1 MMSIKMNYDSF
12 GNSIEGTD
20 YSSGVETFAQNLIE
34 DREDEAS
41 IIYPAPNSWIKT
53 RSETYLLTTN
63 TAKIILPQK
72 IYKLK
77 HVFVSLKNVYVFA
90 GYVNG
95 DRKGINAFTK
105 NGQTIPDIID
115 ISFFCADND
124 EYGTLSMETTKE
136 MAASA
141 QKNKQ
146 NTVIWTDN
154 YIDISM
160 NTVKGSGWFSWALS
174 HIEVAIIS
182 ELLRKYGDYTC
193 YYYNAAGDNY
203 QSLSDTINQGVYT
216 VTVDGETDNSARLLN
231 FRVEYI
237 PLTSDIKLRAR
248 KQAKTNE
255 EYIQPINQRAEINS
269 ASALGKFMYNT
280 AQKMGTEQIT
290 LVKFYTKI
298 GDIPPL
304 GCRVKHNGEHY
315 ILTANSL
322 EITNCAQV
330 KVTHTLSKNWS
341 NKSQYVSVDQKYRNY
356 KIPADI
362 LWRNMHWE
370 DYIEITTDG
379 VVENAEAG
387 DLLMSVIDGST
398 TKRAIIPRIFIC
410 DKTDDVTITS
420 FFLYR
425 ANRESYDWGVT
436 APCTT
441 IGIANSMVFSASMKD
456 NLSAGLRISE
466 ENSQYCEEVFYCEEN
481 GKLDYARAVL
491 SGGIN
496 ITDAGAYPQATLTRN
511 TPTDKVFDEI
521 FYISKDPGEALKFTY
536 QCHWISDEADIV
548 IGSKLAENHPLV
560 KKWTENRKFRF
571 LALRKPLRQGED
583 KVRPEE
589 HMDILILTDEQRKGY
604 FGMQDLVSNTQ
615 KAFKLMLVGAGL
627 SLLNNAGVKAW
638 AITDENYNLYIGCN
652 DKSKTTLYF
661 SHIHER
667 N

>member
-1 MMSIKMNYDSF
+1 MSSEFKYDSY
-12 GNSIEGTD
+12 GNSIDGTD
-20 YSSGVETFAQNLIE
+20 YCSGIETFAQNLIE
-34 DREDEAS
+34 DNEGDAS
-41 IIYPAPNSWIKT
+41 VAYPSKT
-53 RSETYLLTTN
+53 AWMTPRSKEFRMTSDN
-63 TAKIILPQK
+63 TCLIVDKD
-72 IYKLK
+72 IYKIKKVYLRGYPYI
-77 HVFVSLKNVYVFA
+77 VSNGTTTHLSWNDIKDVNGNIIDEYSALDISPWVVAEEVYNALRTPGNLSDAMSESPNTCNTFYYSKNSIYFGKNV
-90 GYVNG
+90 
-95 DRKGINAFTK
+95 
-105 NGQTIPDIID
+105 
-115 ISFFCADND
+115 
-124 EYGTLSMETTKE
+124 
-136 MAASA
+136 
-141 QKNKQ
+141 
-146 NTVIWTDN
+146 
-154 YIDISM
+154 
-160 NTVKGSGWFSWALS
+160 
-174 HIEVAIIS
+174 AI
-182 ELLRKYGDYTC
+182 KYGSDYTSTYILTEIVRTFYSTK
-193 YYYNAAGDNY
+193 YYYNGKKLSETANAGIAIYGGGYPNPNFY
-203 QSLSDTINQGVYT
+203 KELQ
-216 VTVDGETDNSARLLN
+216 

-237 PLTSDIKLRAR
+237 PMSSDIKLRAR
-248 KQAKTNE
+248 KSVKQQE
-255 EYIQPINQRAEINS
+255 EYIQILNQRAEINS

-304 GCRVKHNGEHY
+304 GCRVKHNGQHY
-315 ILTANSL
+315 ILTANSI
-322 EITNCAQV
+322 EMTNCVQV

-387 DLLMSVIDGST
+387 DLLMSVIDDST

-436 APCTT
+436 VPCTT
-441 IGIANSMVFSASMKD
+441 IGMANSMVFSASMKD

-466 ENSQYCEEVFYCEEN
+466 ENNQYCEEVFYCEEN

-536 QCHWISDEADIV
+536 QCHWISADNDIV

-604 FGMQDLVSNTQ
+604 FGMQDLISDTQ

-667 N
+667 I

>member
-1 MMSIKMNYDSF
+1 MSNKFNYDSF

-20 YSSGVETFAQNLIE
+20 YCSGVETFAQNLIE
-34 DREDEAS
+34 DNSNDAS
-41 IIYPAPNSWIKT
+41 ITFPADNGWAMPRAQNYI
-53 RSETYLLTTN
+53 LTTN
-63 TAKIILPQK
+63 NCDIILSQN
-72 IYKLK
+72 IYKLQK
-77 HVFVSLKNVYVFA
+77 VVIATDNLTLDHFDAEATKLHTYGTAKEFL
-90 GYVNG
+90 
-95 DRKGINAFTK
+95 GINELDITSLIVEQVIFNTLKIAK
-105 NGQTIPDIID
+105 NFAPDGWQTQ
-115 ISFFCADND
+115 DNTCD
-124 EYGTLSMETTKE
+124 SNFKD
-136 MAASA
+136 
-141 QKNKQ
+141 
-146 NTVIWTDN
+146 NTFVYNIN
-154 YIDISM
+154 S
-160 NTVKGSGWFSWALS
+160 N
-174 HIEVAIIS
+174 IIS
-182 ELLRKYGDYTC
+182 INPETWKNLIVSAIRRAGFGKSNTNYSEDQRKDVDDKKAKTDPRTFKLRV
-193 YYYNAAGDNY
+193 
-203 QSLSDTINQGVYT
+203 S
-216 VTVDGETDNSARLLN
+216 
-231 FRVEYI
+231 YI
-237 PLTSDIKLRAR
+237 PMSSDIKIRAR
-248 KQAKTNE
+248 KSVKQNE
-255 EYIQPINQRAEINS
+255 DYIQPINQRAETNS

-304 GCRVKHNGEHY
+304 GCRVKHNGQHY
-315 ILTANSL
+315 ILTANSI
-322 EITNCAQV
+322 EMTNCVQV

-398 TKRAIIPRIFIC
+398 TKRAIIPRIFMC

-604 FGMQDLVSNTQ
+604 FGMQDLVSDTQ
-615 KAFKLMLVGAGL
+615 KAFKLILVGAGL

-638 AITDENYNLYIGCN
+638 AITDENYNLYVGCN

-667 N
+667 

>member
-1 MMSIKMNYDSF
+1 MSSKFNYDSF

-20 YSSGVETFAQNLIE
+20 YCSGVETFAQNLIE
-34 DREDEAS
+34 DNESDATIS
-41 IIYPAPNSWIKT
+41 FPSPNGWATPRTEEYKLSDNNA
-53 RSETYLLTTN
+53 R
-63 TAKIILPQK
+63 IILPQN
-72 IYKLK
+72 IYKPKSVQFKIESGL
-77 HVFVSLKNVYVFA
+77 
-90 GYVNG
+90 GYVEP
-95 DRKGINAFTK
+95 NANTGSKFDLSEFHTQDGK
-105 NGQTIPDIID
+105 YLTEID
-115 ISFFCADND
+115 VIAYIVDNITFNALSISKTFPQEALSRNN
-124 EYGTLSMETTKE
+124 TLKYENNYIEIARHEEILTKE
-136 MAASA
+136 RFNWQEALKSTIAY
-141 QKNKQ
+141 
-146 NTVIWTDN
+146 TDQVNDYYVDYLDKRRYLKDYSVFLN
-154 YIDISM
+154 YTDP
-160 NTVKGSGWFSWALS
+160 
-174 HIEVAIIS
+174 
-182 ELLRKYGDYTC
+182 RK
-193 YYYNAAGDNY
+193 
-203 QSLSDTINQGVYT
+203 LK
-216 VTVDGETDNSARLLN
+216 
-231 FRVEYI
+231 FRVSYI
-237 PLTSDIKLRAR
+237 PMSSDIKIRAR
-248 KQAKTNE
+248 KSVKQNE
-255 EYIQPINQRAEINS
+255 EYIQILNQRAEINS

-304 GCRVKHNGEHY
+304 GCRVKHNGQHY
-315 ILTANSL
+315 ILTANSI
-322 EITNCAQV
+322 EMTNCVQV

-398 TKRAIIPRIFIC
+398 TKRAIIPRIFMC

-436 APCTT
+436 VPCTT

-571 LALRKPLRQGED
+571 LSLRKPLRQGED

-604 FGMQDLVSNTQ
+604 FGMQDLISDTQ

-638 AITDENYNLYIGCN
+638 AITDENYNLYVGCN

-661 SHIHER
+661 THIHER
-667 N
+667 K

>member
-1 MMSIKMNYDSF
+1 MSIKMNYDSF

-322 EITNCAQV
+322 EITNSVQV

-387 DLLMSVIDGST
+387 DLLMSVIDDST

-436 APCTT
+436 VPCTT
-441 IGIANSMVFSASMKD
+441 IGMANSMVFSASMKD

-466 ENSQYCEEVFYCEEN
+466 ENNQYCEEVFYCEKN

-536 QCHWISDEADIV
+536 QCHWISADNDIV

-604 FGMQDLVSNTQ
+604 FGMQDLISDTQ

-667 N
+667 I

>member
-1 MMSIKMNYDSF
+1 MSIKFGYDSY
-12 GNSIEGTD
+12 GNSIDGTD
-20 YSSGVETFAQNLIE
+20 YCSGVETFAQNLIE
-34 DREDEAS
+34 DNELDAAITFPSIDGWAIPRAEDYILTDSNAKMIVSEKIYRPLKIYVSPDYFRVTVHVDNGVTYVMLGAVKDINGNPINGANIVDYVVEQAVFNTLPAAKSGGLNKGNVFYYTQGDNKINFGEDIHKIFGFDIPNYVSLFKKWAEEA
-41 IIYPAPNSWIKT
+41 
-53 RSETYLLTTN
+53 
-63 TAKIILPQK
+63 TAKK
-72 IYKLK
+72 IFSEY
-77 HVFVSLKNVYVFA
+77 YIDFA
-90 GYVNG
+90 GEPLKLSEHEYKIEYFDQSV
-95 DRKGINAFTK
+95 DYSALKVK
-105 NGQTIPDIID
+105 DI
-115 ISFFCADND
+115 
-124 EYGTLSMETTKE
+124 K
-136 MAASA
+136 
-141 QKNKQ
+141 
-146 NTVIWTDN
+146 
-154 YIDISM
+154 
-160 NTVKGSGWFSWALS
+160 
-174 HIEVAIIS
+174 
-182 ELLRKYGDYTC
+182 
-193 YYYNAAGDNY
+193 
-203 QSLSDTINQGVYT
+203 
-216 VTVDGETDNSARLLN
+216 
-231 FRVEYI
+231 FRVSYI
-237 PLTSDIKLRAR
+237 PMSSDIKLRAR
-248 KQAKTNE
+248 KSVRQQE

-304 GCRVKHNGEHY
+304 GCRVKHNGQHY

-322 EITNCAQV
+322 EMTNCVQV

-387 DLLMSVIDGST
+387 DLLMSVIDDST

-436 APCTT
+436 VPCTT
-441 IGIANSMVFSASMKD
+441 IGMANSMVFSASMKD

-466 ENSQYCEEVFYCEEN
+466 ENNQYCEEVFYCEKN

-496 ITDAGAYPQATLTRN
+496 ITDAGAYPQATLTIN

-536 QCHWISDEADIV
+536 QCHWISDEGDIV

-604 FGMQDLVSNTQ
+604 FGMQDLISDTQ

>member
-1 MMSIKMNYDSF
+1 MSNKFNYDSF
-12 GNSIEGTD
+12 GNSIDGTD
-20 YSSGVETFAQNLIE
+20 YCSGIETFAQNLIE
-34 DREDEAS
+34 DNENDAS
-41 IIYPAPNSWIKT
+41 IIFPSDNGWATPRAQNYI
-53 RSETYLLTTN
+53 LTTN
-63 TAKIILPQK
+63 NCDVILPQN
-72 IYKLK
+72 IYKLQK
-77 HVFVSLKNVYVFA
+77 VVIATDNLTLDHFDAEATKLHTYGTAKEFL
-90 GYVNG
+90 
-95 DRKGINAFTK
+95 GINELDITSLIVEQAVFNTLQIAK
-105 NGQTIPDIID
+105 NFAPDGWQTQDETCDSNFKDNTFVYNTNSNIISINPETWKNLIVSAIRRAGFGKSNTNYYEYQRKD
-115 ISFFCADND
+115 ADN
-124 EYGTLSMETTKE
+124 KK
-136 MAASA
+136 A
-141 QKNKQ
+141 
-146 NTVIWTDN
+146 NTDPRTF
-154 YIDISM
+154 
-160 NTVKGSGWFSWALS
+160 K
-174 HIEVAIIS
+174 
-182 ELLRKYGDYTC
+182 LRV
-193 YYYNAAGDNY
+193 
-203 QSLSDTINQGVYT
+203 S
-216 VTVDGETDNSARLLN
+216 
-231 FRVEYI
+231 YI
-237 PLTSDIKLRAR
+237 PLTSDIKIRAR

-269 ASALGKFMYNT
+269 ASALGKFMYNM

-322 EITNCAQV
+322 EITNSVQV

-341 NKSQYVSVDQKYRNY
+341 NKSQYVSVDREYTNH
-356 KIPADI
+356 KIPVDI
-362 LWRNMHWE
+362 LWRSMLWE

-398 TKRAIIPRIFIC
+398 TKRAIIPRIFMC

-436 APCTT
+436 VPCTT
-441 IGIANSMVFSASMKD
+441 TGTANSMAFSASMKD

-589 HMDILILTDEQRKGY
+589 HMDILILI
-604 FGMQDLVSNTQ
+604 L
-615 KAFKLMLVGAGL
+615 LL
-627 SLLNNAGVKAW
+627 SVMG
-638 AITDENYNLYIGCN
+638 IGPRIR
-652 DKSKTTLYF
+652 SKTVW
-661 SHIHER
+661 
-667 N
+667 

>member
-1 MMSIKMNYDSF
+1 MSSKFNYDSF

-20 YSSGVETFAQNLIE
+20 YCSGVETFAQNLIE
-34 DREDEAS
+34 DNESDATIS
-41 IIYPAPNSWIKT
+41 FPSPNGWATPRTEEYKLSDNNA
-53 RSETYLLTTN
+53 R
-63 TAKIILPQK
+63 IILPQN
-72 IYKLK
+72 IYKPKSIKFKIESGL
-77 HVFVSLKNVYVFA
+77 
-90 GYVNG
+90 GYVEP
-95 DRKGINAFTK
+95 NANTGSRFDLSEFHTQDGK
-105 NGQTIPDIID
+105 YLTEID
-115 ISFFCADND
+115 VIAYIVDNITFNALSISKTFPQEALSRNN
-124 EYGTLSMETTKE
+124 TLKYENNYIEIARHEEILTKE
-136 MAASA
+136 RFNWQEALKSTIAY
-141 QKNKQ
+141 
-146 NTVIWTDN
+146 TDQVNDYYVDYLDKRRYLKDYSVFLN
-154 YIDISM
+154 YTDP
-160 NTVKGSGWFSWALS
+160 
-174 HIEVAIIS
+174 
-182 ELLRKYGDYTC
+182 RKLK
-193 YYYNAAGDNY
+193 Y
-203 QSLSDTINQGVYT
+203 QVS
-216 VTVDGETDNSARLLN
+216 
-231 FRVEYI
+231 YI
-237 PLTSDIKLRAR
+237 PMSSDIKLRAR
-248 KQAKTNE
+248 KSVRQQE

-304 GCRVKHNGEHY
+304 GCRVKHNGQHY

-322 EITNCAQV
+322 EMTNCVQV

-398 TKRAIIPRIFIC
+398 TKRAIIPRIFMC

-436 APCTT
+436 VSCTT
-441 IGIANSMVFSASMKD
+441 TGTANSMAFSASMKD

-604 FGMQDLVSNTQ
+604 FGMQDLISDTQ

-667 N
+667 I

>member
-1 MMSIKMNYDSF
+1 MSSKFNYDSF

-20 YSSGVETFAQNLIE
+20 YCSGVETFAQNLIE
-34 DREDEAS
+34 DNESDATIS
-41 IIYPAPNSWIKT
+41 FPSPNGWATPRTEEYKLSDNNA
-53 RSETYLLTTN
+53 R
-63 TAKIILPQK
+63 IILPQN
-72 IYKLK
+72 IYKPKSIKFKIESGL
-77 HVFVSLKNVYVFA
+77 
-90 GYVNG
+90 GYVEP
-95 DRKGINAFTK
+95 NANTGSRFDLSEFHTQDGK
-105 NGQTIPDIID
+105 YLTEID
-115 ISFFCADND
+115 VIAYIVDNITFNALSISKTFPQEALSRNN
-124 EYGTLSMETTKE
+124 TLKYENNYIEIARHEEILTKE
-136 MAASA
+136 RFNWQEALKSTIAY
-141 QKNKQ
+141 
-146 NTVIWTDN
+146 TDQVNDYYVDYLDKRRYLKDYSVFLN
-154 YIDISM
+154 YTDP
-160 NTVKGSGWFSWALS
+160 
-174 HIEVAIIS
+174 
-182 ELLRKYGDYTC
+182 RKLK
-193 YYYNAAGDNY
+193 Y
-203 QSLSDTINQGVYT
+203 QVS
-216 VTVDGETDNSARLLN
+216 
-231 FRVEYI
+231 YI
-237 PLTSDIKLRAR
+237 PMSSDIKLRAR
-248 KQAKTNE
+248 KSVRQQE

-304 GCRVKHNGEHY
+304 GCRVKHNGQHY

-322 EITNCAQV
+322 EMTNCVQV

-387 DLLMSVIDGST
+387 DLLMSVIDDST

-436 APCTT
+436 VPCTT
-441 IGIANSMVFSASMKD
+441 IGMANSMVFSASMKD

-466 ENSQYCEEVFYCEEN
+466 ENNQYCEEVFYCEKN

-536 QCHWISDEADIV
+536 QCHWISDEGDIV

-560 KKWTENRKFRF
+560 KKWAENRKFRF

-604 FGMQDLVSNTQ
+604 FGMQDLISDTQ

-667 N
+667 I

>member
-1 MMSIKMNYDSF
+1 MSSKFNYDSF

-20 YSSGVETFAQNLIE
+20 YCSGVETFAQNLIE
-34 DREDEAS
+34 DNESDATISFPSPNGWATPRTEDY
-41 IIYPAPNSWIKT
+41 I
-53 RSETYLLTTN
+53 LTDN
-63 TAKIILPQK
+63 NAQLILPVK
-72 IYKLK
+72 IYRLTNIKIK
-77 HVFVSLKNVYVFA
+77 A
-90 GYVNG
+90 
-95 DRKGINAFTK
+95 
-105 NGQTIPDIID
+105 DIAMTNPGESTYNIRLSDFQNERGEHLEAID
-115 ISFFCADND
+115 IS
-124 EYGTLSMETTKE
+124 EYAVATEVYNTLKTVTSLNWDTEE
-136 MAASA
+136 R
-141 QKNKQ
+141 NKR
-146 NTVIWTDN
+146 NTIYYEGNKIIITGEKTNWWTD
-154 YIDISM
+154 
-160 NTVKGSGWFSWALS
+160 TVNWQCAFGCALLYKTDK
-174 HIEVAIIS
+174 E
-182 ELLRKYGDYTC
+182 G
-193 YYYNAAGDNY
+193 YYYDEKQANGDIKRIY
-203 QSLSDTINQGVYT
+203 LKSAVR
-216 VTVDGETDNSARLLN
+216 DGIIFTEQDPRKLK
-231 FRVEYI
+231 FRVSYI
-237 PLTSDIKLRAR
+237 PMSSDIKIRAR
-248 KQAKTNE
+248 KSVKQNE

-304 GCRVKHNGEHY
+304 GCRVKHNGQHY

-322 EITNCAQV
+322 EMTNCVQV

-387 DLLMSVIDGST
+387 DLLMSLIDDST

-436 APCTT
+436 VPCTT
-441 IGIANSMVFSASMKD
+441 IGMANSMVFSASMKD

-466 ENSQYCEEVFYCEEN
+466 ENNQYCEEVFYCEKN

-496 ITDAGAYPQATLTRN
+496 ITDAGAYPQATLTIN

-536 QCHWISDEADIV
+536 QCHWISADNDIV

-604 FGMQDLVSNTQ
+604 FGMQDLISDTQ

-667 N
+667 I

>member
-1 MMSIKMNYDSF
+1 MSIKMNYDSF

-20 YSSGVETFAQNLIE
+20 YSSGIETFAQNLIE

-41 IIYPAPNSWIKT
+41 IIYPAPNSWIKA

-136 MAASA
+136 TAAST

-237 PLTSDIKLRAR
+237 PLTSDIKIRAR

-304 GCRVKHNGEHY
+304 GCRVKHNGQHY
-315 ILTANSL
+315 ILTANSI
-322 EITNCAQV
+322 EMTNCVQV

-398 TKRAIIPRIFIC
+398 TKRAIIPRIFMC

-604 FGMQDLVSNTQ
+604 FGMQDLVSDTQ

>member
-1 MMSIKMNYDSF
+1 MSTKIQYDSY
-12 GNSIEGTD
+12 GNSIDGTD
-20 YSSGVETFAQNLIE
+20 YCSGVETFAQNLIE
-34 DREDEAS
+34 DNANDAA
-41 IIYPAPNSWIKT
+41 IIFPSPNGWVT
-53 RSETYLLTTN
+53 PRSETYKFEDKN
-63 TAKIILPQK
+63 AQVILPEK
-72 IYKLK
+72 IYSPPIVHILLSYENESKDLVEIYDRATNITYYLVNVVDNTGK
-77 HVFVSLKNVYVFA
+77 QTNYIDVSNFIV
-90 GYVNG
+90 
-95 DRKGINAFTK
+95 
-105 NGQTIPDIID
+105 
-115 ISFFCADND
+115 SADT
-124 EYGTLSMETTKE
+124 YGTLSTPITSEQASSSKPNKGNTFIYSDNKINIYNKTFSSWTTN
-136 MAASA
+136 SG
-141 QKNKQ
+141 N
-146 NTVIWTDN
+146 
-154 YIDISM
+154 SM
-160 NTVKGSGWFSWALS
+160 NWQIAVESAVRYKYSSFIVKDNRGNISTIQNIGS
-174 HIEVAIIS
+174 
-182 ELLRKYGDYTC
+182 
-193 YYYNAAGDNY
+193 
-203 QSLSDTINQGVYT
+203 SDLYFVS
-216 VTVDGETDNSARLLN
+216 VTTNDPRFLQ
-231 FRVEYI
+231 FRVSYI
-237 PLTSDIKLRAR
+237 PMSSDIKLRAR
-248 KQAKTNE
+248 KSVRQQE

-269 ASALGKFMYNT
+269 ASALGKFMYNM

-304 GCRVKHNGEHY
+304 GCRVKHNGQHY
-315 ILTANSL
+315 ILTANSI
-322 EITNCAQV
+322 EMTNCVQV

-362 LWRNMHWE
+362 LWRNMLWE

-387 DLLMSVIDGST
+387 DLLMSVIDDST

-436 APCTT
+436 VPCTT
-441 IGIANSMVFSASMKD
+441 IGMANSMVFSASMKD

-466 ENSQYCEEVFYCEEN
+466 ENNQYCEEVFYCEKN

-536 QCHWISDEADIV
+536 QCHWISADNDIV

-560 KKWTENRKFRF
+560 KKWAENRKFRF

-604 FGMQDLVSNTQ
+604 FGMQDLISDTQ

-667 N
+667 I

>member
-1 MMSIKMNYDSF
+1 MSTKIQYDSF

-20 YSSGVETFAQNLIE
+20 YCSGVETFAQNLIE
-34 DREDEAS
+34 DNENDAS
-41 IIYPAPNSWIKT
+41 IIFPSFDGWITPRTKD
-53 RSETYLLTTN
+53 YKLTDEN
-63 TAKIILPQK
+63 CSIILPQN
-72 IYKLK
+72 IYKLV
-77 HVFVSLKNVYVFA
+77 HVWLRPLGTKVDLELNGKGFSYEEFKDENGKSFEEDVVDYILPIEKWATLPF
-90 GYVNG
+90 GYVYTGIHKDTTLYYSQNSNEIIING
-95 DRKGINAFTK
+95 SSLRGLGSWSVPSNKFYSYFVGATLRDKGQKYKRT
-105 NGQTIPDIID
+105 NG
-115 ISFFCADND
+115 S
-124 EYGTLSMETTKE
+124 STT
-136 MAASA
+136 SLF
-141 QKNKQ
+141 
-146 NTVIWTDN
+146 NTVPIKTDPRQ
-154 YIDISM
+154 
-160 NTVKGSGWFSWALS
+160 WA
-174 HIEVAIIS
+174 
-182 ELLRKYGDYTC
+182 
-193 YYYNAAGDNY
+193 
-203 QSLSDTINQGVYT
+203 
-216 VTVDGETDNSARLLN
+216 
-231 FRVEYI
+231 FRIEYI
-237 PLTSDIKLRAR
+237 PMSSDIKLRAR
-248 KQAKTNE
+248 KSVRQQE

-322 EITNCAQV
+322 EITNSVQV

-341 NKSQYVSVDQKYRNY
+341 NKSQYVSVNREYTNH
-356 KIPADI
+356 KIPVDI
-362 LWRNMHWE
+362 LWRSMLWE

-398 TKRAIIPRIFIC
+398 TKRAIIPRIFMC

-436 APCTT
+436 VPCTT
-441 IGIANSMVFSASMKD
+441 TGTANSMAFSASMKD

-466 ENSQYCEEVFYCEEN
+466 ENNQYCEEVFYCYEN

-536 QCHWISDEADIV
+536 QCHWISADNDIV

-604 FGMQDLVSNTQ
+604 FGMQDLVSDTQ

>member
-1 MMSIKMNYDSF
+1 MSTNFRYDSY

-20 YSSGVETFAQNLIE
+20 YCSGVETFAQNLIE
-34 DREDEAS
+34 DNENDAS
-41 IIYPAPNSWIKT
+41 IIFPSANSWATPRTQAYKL
-53 RSETYLLTTN
+53 SDSNAE
-63 TAKIILPQK
+63 IILPQK
-72 IYKLK
+72 IYKLISA
-77 HVFVSLKNVYVFA
+77 V
-90 GYVNG
+90 
-95 DRKGINAFTK
+95 INLD
-105 NGQTIPDIID
+105 NID
-115 ISFFCADND
+115 F
-124 EYGTLSMETTKE
+124 
-136 MAASA
+136 
-141 QKNKQ
+141 
-146 NTVIWTDN
+146 
-154 YIDISM
+154 
-160 NTVKGSGWFSWALS
+160 
-174 HIEVAIIS
+174 
-182 ELLRKYGDYTC
+182 
-193 YYYNAAGDNY
+193 
-203 QSLSDTINQGVYT
+203 T
-216 VTVDGETDNSARLLN
+216 VTVMVNKGDGGTTAVQKRLREFQNEKGEHLSAIDLKNYIVDENTWNALPSGVALSNEILHKENCLYYSDNIIHLAMSKKYWFGGSTTWVQAVISATKYNPIEGGYFIIHNNGKYYLKDSETKKSADTNEVTSLK
-231 FRVEYI
+231 FRVSYI
-237 PLTSDIKLRAR
+237 PMSSDIKLRAR
-248 KQAKTNE
+248 KSVRQQE
-255 EYIQPINQRAEINS
+255 EYIQILNQRAEINS

-304 GCRVKHNGEHY
+304 GCRVKHNGQHY
-315 ILTANSL
+315 ILTANSI
-322 EITNCAQV
+322 EMTNCVQV

-362 LWRNMHWE
+362 LWRNMLWE

-398 TKRAIIPRIFIC
+398 TKRAIIPRIFMC

-604 FGMQDLVSNTQ
+604 FGMQDLVSDTQ

-667 N
+667 